1 MKNLNGDNRM
11 NKRIRPIPKM
21 KSFGTVILAVV
32 SFAVVKQGSAQPKFI
47 ATELLGRPTD
57 KSVTVS
63 AIADRNLEVYFEY
76 GTAPGI
82 YNNRTLTATFAGG
95 TPMRTVIDNL
105 QPNTRYYYRMRY
117 RESGAPQFS
126 TRDERTFV
134 TQRAKGSTF
143 KFVLLADSHL
153 YDKKGIP
160 NMMRVTM
167 QNVLKDQP
175 DFVIDLGDTFGDDHT
190 PNETTQADMVQL
202 HFNFWSYIGMACH
215 SAAFFFCLGN
225 HEGESGY
232 YLLQTPPNNLAVYG
246 TRARKFYYANPV
258 PDGFYTGNTAVEN
271 YGLGLPENYYTWEWG
286 DALFVV
292 LDAYRYYTTSA
303 KPRGWDWTLGEAQ
316 YKWLKQTLENSQ
328 ATFKFVFAHHILG
341 ESRGAGVVAKYYEWG
356 GYEGNGT
363 TWGFANKRP
372 GWEMPI
378 HQLMAKNRVNIF
390 FQGHDHL
397 FAKEILDGIVYQEVP
412 MPSDSTYKIGMLAN
426 ADAYTANQ
434 IDGSGHLR
442 VTVSPESAQVDY
454 VKAYLPK
461 DEDANHKNGEV
472 AFTYAVHGTTT
483 AVAEKKEI
491 PATFHLEQNY
501 PNPFTAETVIKYK
514 ITVAAN
520 VQLKLYDI
528 LGRELL
534 TLVNQPQQPGNYAV
548 PFDSEKYSIPAGIY
562 FYQLTVGN
570 YHQMQKMLL
579 LE

>member
-1 MKNLNGDNRM
+1 MDKG
-11 NKRIRPIPKM
+11 IPAVQMTKLFI
-21 KSFGTVILAVV
+21 SITLSGLLLAI
-32 SFAVVKQGSAQPKFI
+32 APAGRTQPKFI

-57 KSVTVS
+57 KSITVS
-63 AIADRNLEVYFEY
+63 AIADRNVEVYFEY
-76 GTAPGI
+76 GTAPGVYSGQTPI
-82 YNNRTLTATFAGG
+82 TAFSGG
-95 TPMRTVIDNL
+95 TPIKIVIDKL

-190 PNETTQADMVQL
+190 PNETTQADMMQL

-215 SAAFFFCLGN
+215 SAAFYFCLGN
-225 HEGESGY
+225 HEGENGY
-232 YLLQTPPNNLAVYG
+232 FLLQTPPNNLAVYG
-246 TRARKFYYANPV
+246 TRARKFYYSNPV

-271 YGLGLPENYYTWEWG
+271 HGLGLPENYYAWEWG
-286 DALFVV
+286 AALFVV
-292 LDAYRYYTTSA
+292 LDAYRYYTASA

-316 YKWLKQTLENSQ
+316 YKWLKQTLESSQ
-328 ATFKFVFAHHILG
+328 AKFKFVFAHHILG
-341 ESRGAGVVAKYYEWG
+341 ETRGASVVAKYYEWG

-363 TWGFANKRP
+363 TWGFATKRP
-372 GWEMPI
+372 GWELPI
-378 HQLMAKNRVNIF
+378 HQLMVKNRVNIF

-397 FAKEILDGIVYQEVP
+397 FAKEVVDGVVYQEVP
-412 MPSDSTYKIGMLAN
+412 MPSDSTYEIGMLAN

-442 VTVSPESAQVDY
+442 VTVSLQATQVDY

-461 DEDANHKNGEV
+461 DENAIRKNGDVAHTYTVRSTITEV
-472 AFTYAVHGTTT
+472 K
-483 AVAEKKEI
+483 EKKET
-491 PATFHLEQNY
+491 PVGFQLEQNF
-501 PNPFTAETVIKYK
+501 PNPFNPQTFIKYQIAEAEK
-514 ITVAAN
+514 
-520 VQLKLYDI
+520 VQLKVYD
-528 LGRELL
+528 LEGREVLA
-534 TLVNQPQQPGNYAV
+534 LVDQYQPPGIYEV
-548 PFDSEKYSIPAGIY
+548 TFDVQKYSLPSGIY
-562 FYQLTVGN
+562 FYQIIAGRFA
-570 YHQMQKMLL
+570 KMMKMVCLK
-579 LE
+579 